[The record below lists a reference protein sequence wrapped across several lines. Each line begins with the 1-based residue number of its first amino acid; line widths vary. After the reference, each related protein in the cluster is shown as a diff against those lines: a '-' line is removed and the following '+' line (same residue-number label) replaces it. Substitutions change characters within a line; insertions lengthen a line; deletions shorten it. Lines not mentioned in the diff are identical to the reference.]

1 MLTKLEM
8 EKMWQTGPI
17 NVLRDFSKKSRGK
30 KSYNILITPYK
41 TAYKT
46 TDIQEH
52 AKTYTVWS
60 KKQDDAVCEA
70 KAKWYHEHYDVNQTG
85 IKVSIVA

>member
-8 EKMWQTGPI
+8 EKMWQAGPI
-17 NVLRDFSKKSRGK
+17 NGLRDFTKKNRGK
-30 KSYNILITPYK
+30 KSYNILITP
-41 TAYKT
+41 YKT

-60 KKQDDAVCEA
+60 KKQDDAIWEA

-85 IKVSIVA
+85 IRVSIVA